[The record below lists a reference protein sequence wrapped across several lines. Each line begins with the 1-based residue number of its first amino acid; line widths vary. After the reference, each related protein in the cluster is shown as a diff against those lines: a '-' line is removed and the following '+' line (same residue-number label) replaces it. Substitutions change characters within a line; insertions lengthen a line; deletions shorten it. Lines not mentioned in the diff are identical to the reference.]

1 MDDRKLLR
9 TGLIGSAVAAVCCF
23 TPLLV
28 LVVAGV
34 GLSAITGWLDYGL
47 FPALFT
53 SLGLTAFAL
62 YLRAGRP
69 GASPK
74 PVILIAVI
82 ALSALLFWLEF
93 RYALRISLAAAALVA
108 GYGYFLQRVAVA
120 PSSETAE

>member
-1 MDDRKLLR
+1 MNDRKLMR
-9 TGLIGSAVAAVCCF
+9 TGLIGSTVAAVCCF

-28 LVVAGV
+28 IVVAGI

-47 FPALFT
+47 FPALFA

-74 PVILIAVI
+74 TLILIAVI
-82 ALSALLFWLEF
+82 AFSALLFWLEF
-93 RYALRISLAAAALVA
+93 RYALRISLVAAALVG
-108 GYGYFLQRVAVA
+108 GYGLYLQRYTDA
-120 PSSETAE
+120 PPSEAAE

>member
-1 MDDRKLLR
+1 MNDRQLLR

-28 LVVAGV
+28 LLVAGV

-47 FPALFT
+47 FPALFA

-62 YLRAGRP
+62 HLRAGRP

-74 PVILIAVI
+74 AVILIAVI
-82 ALSALLFWLEF
+82 ALSVLIISLEF
-93 RYALRISLAAAALVA
+93 RYALRISLAVAALVA
-108 GYGYFLQRVAVA
+108 VYGFYLKRYAAA
-120 PSSETAE
+120 PPPETAE